1 MTEKSAMA
9 SLPAEKG
16 SKAPSFG
23 WIKRARKLAPANG
36 KLSVVEMKKAAKVLQ
51 GIGKPVS
58 GIEAMPDGS
67 FRVLVQHSEPA
78 PPPDSNP
85 WDEVLPDGQE

>member
-1 MTEKSAMA
+1 MDEQNSALA
-9 SLPAEKG
+9 SLSAGEGP
-16 SKAPSFG
+16 KAPSFG

-36 KLSVVEMKKAAKVLQ
+36 KLSVVEMKKAVKVLQ

-67 FRVLVQHSEPA
+67 FRVLVQHGADASPEA
-78 PPPDSNP
+78 NP
-85 WDEVLPDGQE
+85 FDEVLE

>member
-9 SLPAEKG
+9 SLPAGKG
-16 SKAPSFG
+16 PKAPSFG

-36 KLSVVEMKKAAKVLQ
+36 KLSVVEMKKAVKVLQ

-58 GIEAMPDGS
+58 GIEALPDGS
-67 FRVLVQHSEPA
+67 FRVLVQHGADASPEV
-78 PPPDSNP
+78 NP
-85 WDEVLPDGQE
+85 FDEVLE